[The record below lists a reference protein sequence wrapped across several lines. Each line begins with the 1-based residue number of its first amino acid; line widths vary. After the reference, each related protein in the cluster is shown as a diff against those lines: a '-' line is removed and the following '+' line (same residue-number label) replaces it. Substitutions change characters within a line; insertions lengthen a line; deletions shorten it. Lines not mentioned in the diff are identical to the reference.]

1 MRRDHDAAEGAAMKV
16 IASTDRAFKVMV
28 KRITT
33 RSNLQGGAVE
43 TTVRTILSAVA
54 RGGDQA
60 LVRYTKKYDKV
71 SLKPP
76 QFRVSP
82 EQVKEAYYQIRKEEG
97 DALRYAAQRI
107 MAFHERQ
114 RSKTW
119 MYQDNG
125 ATLGQVVVP
134 LDAVGLYVP
143 GGKAVYPSSVLMCAI
158 PAKVAGVKRVV
169 MCTPASKV
177 GISPYLLVA
186 ADIAG
191 VDEVYRI
198 GGAQAIAAMAYGTK
212 TIARVDK
219 IVGPG
224 NIFVARAKRLLY
236 GTVDID
242 MIAGPSELLVIADE
256 AANPVHVAADLLC
269 EAEHDEE
276 ARVYLVTTSDRLAK
290 EVVRQVQDQLKRL
303 NRMKIVAK
311 SLARYAVAFVVASME
326 EAIDLAN
333 DIAPEH
339 LTLSVDRPF
348 DYLEKV
354 RHAGALFLGRYTPPA
369 VADYVAGPN
378 HVLPTGGTARFFS
391 PLSFDDYVKK
401 SNIIA
406 YSKEELVKVRDHL
419 SRIAHMEGL
428 DAHAKS
434 VESRQV

>member
-1 MRRDHDAAEGAAMKV
+1 MKV
-16 IASTDRAFKVMV
+16 IASTDRAFKTVL
-28 KRITT
+28 KRITS

-43 TTVRTILSAVA
+43 TAVKTILKAVE
-54 RGGDQA
+54 RGGDSA
-60 LVRYTKKYDKV
+60 VIRYTKKFDRV
-71 SLKPP
+71 TLKPA
-76 QFRVSP
+76 QFRISP

-107 MAFHERQ
+107 MSFHERQ
-114 RSKTW
+114 KTKTW
-119 MYQDNG
+119 MYQDGG
-125 ATLGQVVVP
+125 ATLGQVIMP
-134 LDAVGLYVP
+134 LDSVGVYVP

-169 MCTPASKV
+169 MCTPFRKE

-191 VDEVYRI
+191 VDEIYRI
-198 GGAQAIAAMAYGTK
+198 GGVQAIGAMAYGTK

-224 NIFVARAKRLLY
+224 NLYVATAKRLIY

-242 MIAGPSELLVIADE
+242 MIAGPSELLVIADD
-256 AANPVHVAADLLC
+256 AANPAHVAADLLC

-276 ARVYLVTTSDRLAK
+276 AQVYLVALSDRLAK
-290 EVVRQVQDQLKRL
+290 DVVRQVAEQVKRL
-303 NRMKIVAK
+303 SRSKIIAR
-311 SLARYAVAFVVASME
+311 SLARHAVAFVVANME
-326 EAIDLAN
+326 EAIALAN
-333 DIAPEH
+333 EIAPEH
-339 LTLSVDRPF
+339 LELSVDRPF

-391 PLSFDDYVKK
+391 ALSFDDYVQK
-401 SNIIA
+401 SNIIS
-406 YSKEELVKVRDHL
+406 YSKEELAKVKDHIA
-419 SRIAHMEGL
+419 RIAQMEGL

-434 VESRQV
+434 VESRHA

>member
-1 MRRDHDAAEGAAMKV
+1 M
-16 IASTDRAFKVMV
+16 SSDRAFKAALRRV
-28 KRITT
+28 TS
-33 RSNLQGGAVE
+33 RSNLQGGKVE
-43 TTVRTILSAVA
+43 AAVRTILKAVA
-54 RGGDQA
+54 RGGDNA
-60 LVRYTKKYDKV
+60 VIRYTKKFDRV
-71 SLKPP
+71 SLKPV
-76 QFRVSP
+76 QFRVGP
-82 EQVKEAYYQIRKEEG
+82 QQIKEAYYQIRKEEG

-114 RSKTW
+114 RTKTW

-125 ATLGQVVVP
+125 ATLGQMILP

-143 GGKAVYPSSVLMCAI
+143 GGKAVYPSSVLMAAI

-169 MCTPASKV
+169 MCTPTPR
-177 GISPYLLVA
+177 GEMSPYLLVA

-198 GGAQAIAAMAYGTK
+198 GGVQAIGALAYGTK

-224 NIFVARAKRLLY
+224 NAFVTTAKRLLY
-236 GTVDID
+236 GTVSLD
-242 MIAGPSELLVIADE
+242 MVAGPSELLVIADDD
-256 AANPVHVAADLLC
+256 ANASHVAADLLC
-269 EAEHDEE
+269 EAEHDED
-276 ARVYLVTTSDRLAK
+276 AQVYLVTTSERLAK
-290 EVVRQVQDQLKRL
+290 NVARLVQEQLKK
-303 NRMKIVAK
+303 MKREKIISK
-311 SLARYAVAFVVASME
+311 SLARHAVAFIVSSMA

-339 LTLSVDRPF
+339 LTLSVERPF

-369 VADYVAGPN
+369 IADYVAGPN

-406 YSKEELVKVRDHL
+406 YTKEELVKVKDHL
-419 SRIAHMEGL
+419 SRLAQMEGL
-428 DAHAKS
+428 DAHLKS
-434 VESRQV
+434 VESRYL